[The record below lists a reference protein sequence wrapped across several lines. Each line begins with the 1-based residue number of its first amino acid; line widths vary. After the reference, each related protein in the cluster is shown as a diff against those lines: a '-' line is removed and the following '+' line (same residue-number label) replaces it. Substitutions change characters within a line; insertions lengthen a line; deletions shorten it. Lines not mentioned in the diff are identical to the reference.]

1 MRLSLNSANSIKSI
15 FSIYIVSMFI
25 LLLAAGAS
33 FADSLIGDGSAVFTL
48 ETGRDGGVQIIDK
61 TGGASDSGDPLAGVV
76 RPFILPQK
84 LVVSPSD
91 GKISFFEGEAAV
103 PFKLLDGL
111 TLNDVR
117 CFDGGAGVQKIA
129 LLLSDGKN
137 DYIHFLKYANIIGV
151 QTGASPKSVVVGADN
166 SCRISPAAYSR
177 IIGAAG
183 DKVYL
188 MASSGTRADK
198 YRADALTGASE
209 KLAAAELD
217 GYGAVLAPASAGAA
231 GEGRVLS
238 LKASGGAVNTLISRG
253 ESLELLNSS
262 LMLSGDTRAVFIETV
277 LPDGLIVVSASGYG
291 ADGVLRRQFYSLD
304 SFGRVCELA
313 ELERFDYHRQAMS
326 DAENLYLLEA
336 RGAKKDGR
344 SGSVSAE
351 LKLHSISREK
361 ILKFIDAYFSKTGS
375 VPVNNWQSFSMD
387 VPAGAVHC
395 AAVCPEGVG
404 AYIFTEN
411 GVYYNNK
418 LLPLKL
424 SPPAAGGR
432 SSASSRGVFEAS
444 FGGDGKLYAR
454 REGENTL
461 MRITTVPG
469 GAAEAETIELKG
481 FPAGAELSGLSA
493 CRSSEIYLNNPIS
506 FSMINF
512 GRDGLFSREI
522 PDAAFAVH
530 GGYAQLFKAAAG
542 DGGSGGGAD
551 EAPGKQLLEYDGGG
565 NFIRRITG
573 FPIPGGRPC
582 GGTFCAGVDD
592 KWRVFFMS
600 FVPGSL
606 IVRAC
611 DYRTGAV
618 VKEASVKFSGAEGR
632 MITPNYRVT
641 GEGLIVFATAADEPD
656 GRAKVTIHWIDI
668 F

>member
-1 MRLSLNSANSIKSI
+1 MRLSFKFIRSL
-15 FSIYIVSMFI
+15 FSIYICV
-25 LLLAAGAS
+25 LLITLFAAGAS
-33 FADSLIGDGSAVFTL
+33 SSEPLVAGDDDAVFNL
-48 ETGRDGGVQIIDK
+48 EIGHDGGIQIIDK

-84 LVVSPSD
+84 LVISPSD
-91 GKISFFEGEAAV
+91 GKISFFDGAAAV

-111 TLNDVR
+111 VLNDAR

-137 DYIHFLKYANIIGV
+137 DYIHFLKFDNLFVAK
-151 QTGASPKSVVVGADN
+151 TGAAPKSVVIGADN
-166 SCRISPAAYSR
+166 SCRISAAAYSR

-188 MASSGTRADK
+188 LASSETRADK
-198 YRADALTGASE
+198 YRADPLTGASE
-209 KLAAAELD
+209 KLASAELD
-217 GYGAVLAPASAGAA
+217 GYGAVLAPASAGA
-231 GEGRVLS
+231 GREGRILS
-238 LKASGGAVNTLISRG
+238 PKASFGAVNTLISFG
-253 ESLELLNSS
+253 ENLDLLNSS
-262 LMLSGDTRAVFIETV
+262 LILSGDTRAVFIETV
-277 LPDGLIVVSASGYG
+277 LPDGLIVASASGYG

-326 DAENLYLLEA
+326 DGKNLYLLEA
-336 RGAKKDGR
+336 RGSKKDAP
-344 SGSVSAE
+344 SGSVAAA

-361 ILKFIDAYFSKTGS
+361 ILKFVDGYFSRTGP
-375 VPVNNWQSFSMD
+375 VTVNNWQSFSLD
-387 VPAGAVHC
+387 VPARSVHA

-411 GVYYNNK
+411 GVYYNNT

-424 SPPAAGGR
+424 PGPAA
-432 SSASSRGVFEAS
+432 SSGGVFEAS

-454 REGENTL
+454 REGENAV
-461 MRITTVPG
+461 MRISTVPG
-469 GAAEAETIELKG
+469 GIAESETIGLKG
-481 FPAGAELSGLSA
+481 FPAGVKMSGLSA
-493 CRSSEIYLNNPIS
+493 CRSSEIYFNNPVS
-506 FSMINF
+506 FSMIKF
-512 GRDGLFSREI
+512 LGDGLFAREI

-530 GGYAQLFKAAAG
+530 GGYAQLFKACDGAA
-542 DGGSGGGAD
+542 GGGAPAK
-551 EAPGKQLLEYDGGG
+551 ELLEYDDGG
-565 NFIRRITG
+565 NFIRRITC
-573 FPIPGGRPC
+573 FAVPGGRPC
-582 GGTFCAGVDD
+582 GGAFCAGVDK

-606 IVRAC
+606 FVRAC

-618 VKEASVKFSGAEGR
+618 VKEASVKFSGVEGR

-641 GEGLIVFATAADEPD
+641 GEGLIVFATAVDGPD
-656 GRAKVTIHWIDI
+656 GRAKVTVHWIDI